1 MESNFYKIIK
11 NFVNESEDFI
21 DKSVLTIDLDNKN
34 IFYYFINYGES
45 SIDEAVFVKSRK
57 KILKEFNPLNNF
69 EKKLFDIVFIYNSN
83 HNLDH
88 KSLNDFFPSI
98 EKYCVRGTKVLVLL
112 RNKENI
118 FFKRIFFNKFNLKKI
133 NIKSFKKFLVYDY
146 FYYFYP
152 KKLYSRANKL
162 LNFIFKIINYLD
174 LQRFKFFSSHV
185 IIKYI
190 YVP

>member
-34 IFYYFINYGES
+34 IFYYFINYGDS
-45 SIDEAVFVKSRK
+45 SIDETVFVKSRK

-69 EKKLFDIVFIYNSN
+69 EKKLFYIVFIYNSN

-152 KKLYSRANKL
+152 KKLHSRANKL
-162 LNFIFKIINYLD
+162 CNFIFKIINYLD